1 MKNPKE
7 QFEKVIRLRW
17 LPPRKLRS
25 SLLSGVLALLLLS
38 VVNLL
43 GNSGSLMASGMTFQG
58 DQEDGDPFLGIEI
71 GAGLKML
78 PFNPADVEEFEVD
91 GNTATLK
98 TDPELESTLQK
109 AERYRDD
116 GNYSF
121 ACKLWQLVLENSG
134 DTLYSKD
141 NEHYFSSVSYT
152 HLTLP
157 TIYSV

>member
-78 PFNPADVEEFEVD
+78 PFNPADVEESSKW
-91 GNTATLK
+91 TAILR
-98 TDPELESTLQK
+98 L
-109 AERYRDD
+109 
-116 GNYSF
+116 
-121 ACKLWQLVLENSG
+121 
-134 DTLYSKD
+134 
-141 NEHYFSSVSYT
+141 
-152 HLTLP
+152 
-157 TIYSV
+157 